1 MKTLGVVIATYNGER
16 FIEAQLESLVAQLRP
31 PDELII
37 SDDGSTD
44 RTLDI
49 VAEFAKAAPFPV
61 RIHVNRQRLGW
72 AANFMAATKL
82 CSQELIAFCDQ
93 DDVWHPRKIATLL
106 PDFEEEDTLL
116 VCHDAEV
123 VNANLER
130 LYPLGRLPPQRAKFI
145 PLQLGPWD
153 NAFGFTQII
162 RRDLLQFS
170 NFWPQSL
177 DHDRMPTPMA
187 HDQWFFFLASV
198 LGIVSYFPTSL
209 ALYRQHGNNAVGNE
223 IHKYN
228 ALSIR
233 TIRGNMV
240 STLDKAKA
248 SKAREQILLLM
259 LQQTE
264 GLWHTR
270 IGDAVQKYSTLSR
283 RLHLRSKLYSSP
295 RLSERIQTIFLLIR
309 MRSYSNV
316 DRWCFGLR
324 SLLKDLALAL
334 PFGYRFYKAPRA

>member
-1 MKTLGVVIATYNGER
+1 MKTVGVVIATYNGER
-16 FIEAQLESLVAQLRP
+16 FIEAQLKSLAAQIRP

-44 RTLDI
+44 RTLAI
-49 VAEFAKAAPFPV
+49 VAEFAKTAPFPV
-61 RIHVNRQRLGW
+61 RTHVNAQRLGW
-72 AANFMAATKL
+72 CANFMAATKL

-93 DDVWHPRKIATLL
+93 DDVWHPAKIATLL

-116 VCHDAEV
+116 VCHEAEV

-130 LYPLGRLPPQRAKFI
+130 LHPLGRLPPERAKFI
-145 PLQLGPWD
+145 PLQIGPWD
-153 NAFGFTQII
+153 NAFGFTQIF

-170 NFWPQSL
+170 NFWSQSL

-198 LGIVSYFPTSL
+198 LGIVSYFPTPL
-209 ALYRQHGNNAVGNE
+209 AQYRQHGNNAVGNE
-223 IHKYN
+223 IHKNN
-228 ALSIR
+228 ALSMR
-233 TIRGNMV
+233 TIRINTIN
-240 STLDKAKA
+240 TLDRAKA
-248 SKAREQILLLM
+248 SRAREQILRMM

-270 IGDAVQKYSTLSR
+270 IGDALQKYSTLSR
-283 RLHLRSKLYSSP
+283 RLHLRGTLYSSP
-295 RLSERIQTIFLLIR
+295 RLSERLLTIFFLIR
-309 MRSYSNV
+309 MHSYSKV
-316 DRWCFGLR
+316 DRWRFGLG

-334 PFGYRFYKAPRA
+334 PFGYWFSKAPSA